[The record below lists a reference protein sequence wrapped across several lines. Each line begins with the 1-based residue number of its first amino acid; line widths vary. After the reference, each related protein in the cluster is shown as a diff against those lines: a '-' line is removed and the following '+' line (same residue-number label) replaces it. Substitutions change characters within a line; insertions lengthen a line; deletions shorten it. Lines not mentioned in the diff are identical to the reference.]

1 LLAPPRPAKLMFK
14 LSLFPRGNNRN
25 RPLKRLPAADLEYP
39 QEVDRLFRRFWRER
53 RLGPRPAEEGRP
65 CA

>member
-1 LLAPPRPAKLMFK
+1 MLK

-53 RLGPRPAEEGRP
+53 RLGPRPAEEGRS

>member
-1 LLAPPRPAKLMFK
+1 MLKLMR
-14 LSLFPRGNNRN
+14 FPRGNNRN
-25 RPLKRLPAADLEYP
+25 RPLRRLAAVDLDSP

-53 RLGPRPAEEGRP
+53 RAGRRGVEEGS